1 MKEKV
6 NKLKLCVTV
15 SITRPIKFDYYNAAL
30 ASIDWQKFSIEEHQK
45 FQIDVKLMMKMN
57 YYLGIL
63 ILCLF
68 LGKQM
73 FVYKKIV

>member
-1 MKEKV
+1 MKKKE

-30 ASIDWQKFSIEEHQK
+30 ASVGWQFSIEEHQK

-57 YYLGIL
+57 
-63 ILCLF
+63 
-68 LGKQM
+68 
-73 FVYKKIV
+73 